1 MASKDNDVPGETP
14 SLTSKVLNLGMAVTE
29 KFAPLK
35 KVCQHVCAFHFYAH
49 DMSRQVEAHHYCSH
63 LSEEV
68 RQCVIYDSDAANA
81 RLIGVEY
88 IISRR
93 LFDSLPEDEKKY
105 WHSHTYEVM
114 SGQLYAPRVPV
125 VAENEE
131 MKKLVD
137 TYGKT
142 WHMWQVD
149 RGDPLPLGP
158 PQLMMAFTA
167 DNQLREDLVADRD
180 ARYGKNTAEL
190 REIRQQKLTVPSDA
204 PSSAAN
210 HWQTSEGKAWQTDMQ
225 QTDFKR

>member
-1 MASKDNDVPGETP
+1 MNATFAVQDNDVPGEKP

-49 DMSRQVEAHHYCSH
+49 DMSRQVGAIPLLYRQRVTNSLDGSDIFTNDLLRQVEAHHYCSH

-105 WHSHTYEVM
+105 WHSHTYEV
-114 SGQLYAPRVPV
+114 S
-125 VAENEE
+125 
-131 MKKLVD
+131 
-137 TYGKT
+137 
-142 WHMWQVD
+142 
-149 RGDPLPLGP
+149 
-158 PQLMMAFTA
+158 
-167 DNQLREDLVADRD
+167 
-180 ARYGKNTAEL
+180 
-190 REIRQQKLTVPSDA
+190 
-204 PSSAAN
+204 
-210 HWQTSEGKAWQTDMQ
+210 
-225 QTDFKR
+225 